1 MILNLI
7 RTIILLLLIIII
19 IIDIP
24 YIAYLKNSTTQLFI
38 AFIILIIFFVIDYFI
53 GFIFALII
61 LTIYF
66 KNNKILLNKKELFS
80 DKSLSTIKDDKKPLQ
95 TIQTNIIND
104 DDIKND
110 KVKLLVY
117 DYISPELLDKAQ
129 NNIFDI
135 DNYNKKIND
144 KFDVQGLD
152 NIEYE
157 NINSVFI
164 NKF

>member
-1 MILNLI
+1 M
-7 RTIILLLLIIII
+7 
-19 IIDIP
+19 
-24 YIAYLKNSTTQLFI
+24 AYLKNSTTQLFI
-38 AFIILIIFFVIDYFI
+38 AFIILIVFFVIDYFI

-66 KNNKILLNKKELFS
+66 KNNKILLTKKELFS
-80 DKSLSTIKDDKKPLQ
+80 DIKDDKKPLS
-95 TIQTNIIND
+95 IQTNIIDNND
-104 DDIKND
+104 DYND